1 VFKVV
6 LVVSLWCRAVGRFK
20 RFVVFSVF
28 SEAVKLEKAVLKL
41 LHSQINLGTISTEKF
56 VFFPE
61 TWLE

>member
-41 LHSQINLGTISTEKF
+41 LHSKINLGISTEKF
-56 VFFPE
+56 VFFQKPG
-61 TWLE
+61 WSD